1 MRILKRTQYKL
12 DTLNTIP
19 NNYFVPNHGALLP
32 DPTCMRATRQGHT
45 VSGFQVS
52 YFSQSIRNVFNF
64 PFLII
69 TCIFL
74 NLVQGQTEGN
84 VSKVGTTA
92 APFLEIEVGP
102 RALGMGGAF
111 VAIANDATAIYWNP
125 AGLSRISKT
134 EAALIHTN
142 WLVGTNFDFV
152 GVVLPMGSLGSIA
165 INVTSFST
173 DEMEVRTVQMPEGTG
188 EKFSYGDLSAG
199 LSYAKNLTDRFSIG
213 VNAKYISQRI
223 WHMKAT
229 GVAFD
234 IGTLFRTQFNDMMIG
249 MSISNF
255 GASLKMKGKD
265 VFINYD
271 EAPQFGGSND
281 RIPAYKLTDKF
292 PLPLLFRVGVAMDI
306 LKSNRNQLTIAIDA
320 AHPNDNTE
328 YINLG
333 MEYNFRNQVALRFGY
348 KNLFT
353 LDTEEGFTAGVGTKL
368 KLAGRVALKIDYAYQ
383 DFGRLENVQR
393 FSLGFEF

>member
-1 MRILKRTQYKL
+1 MRTQHKL
-12 DTLNTIP
+12 DTSNTMPI
-19 NNYFVPNHGALLP
+19 NYLKPNHRASLLCLTGRRVTKEEYP
-32 DPTCMRATRQGHT
+32 ASCFKI
-45 VSGFQVS
+45 SYSFQ
-52 YFSQSIRNVFNF
+52 YIRNVFNSS
-64 PFLII
+64 FLFISFI
-69 TCIFL
+69 LL
-74 NLVQGQTEGN
+74 NLVQAQNEGN

-92 APFLEIEVGP
+92 APFLEIEVGS
-102 RALGMGGAF
+102 RAIGMGGAF

-125 AGLSRISKT
+125 AGLSRISKI
-134 EAALIHTN
+134 EATLVHTN

-152 GVVLPMGSLGSIA
+152 GVVLPLGYFGSIA
-165 INVTSFST
+165 INVTSFSI
-173 DEMEVRTVQMPEGTG
+173 DEMVVRTVQRPEGTG
-188 EKFSYGDLSAG
+188 EKFSVGDLSAG

-234 IGTLFRTQFNDMMIG
+234 VGTLFKTQFNDMIIG

-255 GASLKMKGKD
+255 GASLKMEGKD
-265 VFINYD
+265 VFVNYD

-292 PLPLLFRVGVAMDI
+292 PLPLLFRVGLAMDI
-306 LKSNRNQLTIAIDA
+306 LNTNNSKLTIAIDA
-320 AHPNDNTE
+320 AHPNNNTE
-328 YINLG
+328 YVNLG
-333 MEYNFRNQVALRFGY
+333 MEYIFRNQVAMRFGY

-353 LDTEEGFTAGVGTKL
+353 LDTEEGLTAGVGTKL
-368 KLAGRVALKIDYAYQ
+368 TLAGGVALKIDYAYQ
-383 DFGRLENVQR
+383 ELGRLENAQR

>member
-1 MRILKRTQYKL
+1 MMSI
-12 DTLNTIP
+12 
-19 NNYFVPNHGALLP
+19 
-32 DPTCMRATRQGHT
+32 CMRTRFTKVTFGRFQVTNYMSQRSACLPTRQGDT
-45 VSGFQVS
+45 VRFLPEVS
-52 YFSQSIRNVFNF
+52 SFNQSVRNGCKFI
-64 PFLII
+64 FLFI
-69 TCIFL
+69 TCLLL
-74 NLVQGQTEGN
+74 NLLQGQTESN

-92 APFLEIEVGP
+92 APFLEIEVGS
-102 RALGMGGAF
+102 RAIGMGGAF

-125 AGLSRISKT
+125 AGLSRISKI
-134 EAALIHTN
+134 EATLVHTN
-142 WLVGTNFDFV
+142 WLVGSNFDFV
-152 GVVLPMGSLGSIA
+152 GVVLPLGYFGSIA
-165 INVTSFST
+165 INVTSFSI
-173 DEMEVRTVQMPEGTG
+173 DEMVVRTVQRPEGTG
-188 EKFSYGDLSAG
+188 EKFSVGDLSAG

-234 IGTLFRTQFNDMMIG
+234 IGTLFKTQFNDMIIG

-255 GASLKMKGKD
+255 GASLKMEGKD

-292 PLPLLFRVGVAMDI
+292 PLPLLFRVGLAMDI
-306 LKSNRNQLTIAIDA
+306 LNTNNSKLTIAIDA
-320 AHPNDNTE
+320 AHPNNNTE
-328 YINLG
+328 YVNLG
-333 MEYNFRNQVALRFGY
+333 MEYIFRNQVALRFGY

-353 LDTEEGFTAGVGTKL
+353 LDTEEGLTAGVGTKL
-368 KLAGRVALKIDYAYQ
+368 TLAGGVALKIDYAYQ
-383 DFGRLENVQR
+383 DFGRLENAQR